1 MTDAETVDLRIDRGM
16 LARRIERLNVSADV
30 KALLSSMIDT
40 TIEVGRKLVDIG
52 ARVMAFVFELAKAYP
67 GVAFGIIAALVL
79 SFLISSIPVVGPL
92 LTPILTPLL
101 LIVGVSLGALDDL
114 TDGGMRDRLHGLQ
127 ARLKS
132 SGVA

>member
-1 MTDAETVDLRIDRGM
+1 MTDAETVEPRIDRGM

-30 KALLSSMIDT
+30 KALLSSMIDK
-40 TIEVGRKLVDIG
+40 TIEVGGKLVNIG
-52 ARVMAFVFELAKAYP
+52 ARVMEFVFELAKAYP
-67 GVAFGIIAALVL
+67 GVAFGIVAALVL

-127 ARLKS
+127 ARLKA